1 MYAGARDWLLRS
13 GLFVSD
19 AHDDNHGGVHSYY
32 DVKSKEYGF
41 LYPEITGYFISMLRF
56 LSCRHDRQDCVT
68 LAQKSADWLV
78 KIHDKYGAII
88 QGVGARRSEI
98 SYSFDSA
105 MCAKGMLDCYEIGGS
120 GRHLD
125 CAKKILVE
133 LSEHAV
139 QEDGSVLP
147 FRDVSGTEYRQSDRM
162 WYTRKGCL
170 HIKAAIPYFQLYGI
184 TGDGEHLKTAS
195 TICGGIKRFQNQDG
209 SIRLHEDSKVI
220 NIHTLA
226 YALEGLLYG
235 FHATGNRE
243 FLEPCIKATEWCA
256 SRIDGDGGIPLWF
269 NSRHRN
275 RAAYPVAQLVRI
287 MILLDKIGDGSHKP
301 QIRQLYGFLAKFC
314 ASDPDPRINGGLYE
328 ELYRTLFGWKKRMR
342 LNSWTTMFAV
352 QAAGWHDDYD
362 GIEFDREIK
371 HLF

>member
-1 MYAGARDWLLRS
+1 
-13 GLFVSD
+13 
-19 AHDDNHGGVHSYY
+19 
-32 DVKSKEYGF
+32 
-41 LYPEITGYFISMLRF
+41 MLRF
-56 LSCRHDRQDCVT
+56 LSYRYNKQDCVT
-68 LAQKSADWLV
+68 LARQSADWLV
-78 KIHDKYGAII
+78 KIHDIYGAIP
-88 QGVGARRSEI
+88 QGVDADKSKV

-105 MCAKGMLDCYEIGGS
+105 MCAKGLLDCYEIS
-120 GRHLD
+120 RSEQYLD
-125 CAKKILVE
+125 YAKKILAE
-133 LSEHAV
+133 LQDNAI
-139 QEDGSVLP
+139 QADGSMLP
-147 FRDVSGTEYRQSDRM
+147 FKDVSGTDYRQSDLM
-162 WYTRKGCL
+162 WYTKKGCL
-170 HIKAAIPYFQLYGI
+170 HIKAAMPYFQLYGI
-184 TGDGEHLKTAS
+184 TGDGEYMKTAYR
-195 TICGGIKRFQNQDG
+195 ICRGIKRFQNQDG

-235 FHATGNRE
+235 FYATDNRE
-243 FLEPCIKATEWCA
+243 FLEPCIKAVEWCA
-256 SRIDGDGGIPLWF
+256 NKIDGDGGISLWF

-287 MILLDKIGDGSHKP
+287 MILLDKLDYRSRKP
-301 QIRQLYGFLAKFC
+301 QIRQLYGFLAKFY

-352 QAAGWHDDYD
+352 QAASWYEDYD